1 VSADI
6 TILANMFKMCADSIS
21 IDKEILEELD
31 EFIDGQRIKDRSD
44 AVNFLLSKAL
54 SSSRVTMAL
63 ILAGGK
69 GTRMRP
75 FTYEIPKP
83 LIPVHEKPLVQHI
96 IDLLRKH
103 HITNITMSIGYMGDK
118 IQSRFGSGSD
128 LGVKIGYI
136 VEEEELGTAGSLH
149 LLEEKPDRSFF
160 MFNGD
165 VLANI
170 DLHEMIRFHRKKKGL
185 ATIALTPVDEPSRFG
200 VAKLEGDKILEFIE
214 KPEPGKEPSNLI
226 NAGVYLLKPEVIDY
240 VPEGRAMM
248 ETDVFPRLAKGG
260 DLYGYKFKGQWFD
273 TGTHEAYE
281 KAIKGWKDIK

>member
-1 VSADI
+1 MGK
-6 TILANMFKMCADSIS
+6 NSIS
-21 IDKEILEELD
+21 IDEEILKELD
-31 EFIDGQRIKDRSD
+31 EFINGEKIKDRSD

-103 HITNITMSIGYMGDK
+103 HITNITMSIGYMGDRIK
-118 IQSRFGSGSD
+118 SRFGNGSN
-128 LGVKIGYI
+128 LGVRISYI
-136 VEEEELGTAGSLH
+136 VEEEELGTAGSLN
-149 LLEEKPDRSFF
+149 LMEKRPDRSFF

-170 DLHEMIRFHRKKKGL
+170 DLHEMIHFHRKNKGL
-185 ATIALTPVDEPSRFG
+185 ATIALTAVDEPSRFG
-200 VAKLEGDKILEFIE
+200 VAKLEGDKILEFVE
-214 KPEPGKEPSNLI
+214 KPEPGKEPSKFI
-226 NAGVYLLKPEVIDY
+226 NAGVYLLEPEVIDY

-248 ETDVFPRLAKGG
+248 ETDVFPRLAKEGE
-260 DLYGYKFKGQWFD
+260 LYGYRFKGQWFD

-281 KAIKGWKDIK
+281 KAIKGWKDIE